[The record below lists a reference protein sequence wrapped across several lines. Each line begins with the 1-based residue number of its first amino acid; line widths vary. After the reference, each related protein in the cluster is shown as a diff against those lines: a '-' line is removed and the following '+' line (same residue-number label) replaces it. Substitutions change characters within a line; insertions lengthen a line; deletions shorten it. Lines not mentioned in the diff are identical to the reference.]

1 MGKESIVTYEKIHKN
16 QIKAAWDMF
25 SITHFFLFV
34 SNNLQNWAQR
44 EEDKHTVIKDIA
56 DGLL

>member
-1 MGKESIVTYEKIHKN
+1 
-16 QIKAAWDMF
+16 MF
-25 SITHFFLFV
+25 SITCFFLFV
-34 SNNLQNWAQR
+34 SDNLQKWAQR